1 MTTSMRDINYAW
13 PPEGHFWKWSAG
25 YDAIEWTDG
34 TTLALLPEVL
44 TIIHHMGENE
54 GIPPLGSLLLM
65 LAACRDDDATHGP
78 RFRDRLQALL
88 SPAIVAKLVDRNR
101 GGSAI
106 LPGHDPATFAGQILI
121 TADRT
126 QLAQRGKNIADSIIQ
141 GLESIQSLPKD
152 LRGSLSAKCHLASVL
167 FHRNTYNLSRS
178 DSRKLLG
185 GLSGLSSFATI
196 DARPR
201 HNAEERLF
209 IDLRALKPGIAHYRI
224 GTLESILRT
233 GLESTELQAP
243 ELPQIPVEPGDP
255 RDLLDRLIASGGEG
269 GAAAAVA
276 KRAIAMM
283 NFPGRFGTPRDL
295 PVGGIAD
302 ITNRGTIDRL
312 LPGELAWDDLV
323 LAARLVHN
331 EALYFRREI
340 PPMDVAVSHTVL
352 LDRGLR
358 LWGTGRVFSLG
369 VALGLRH
376 HPALQG
382 PGETFEVAAA
392 TTDAFEYLD
401 LTLPEGVRGALET
414 LVPAASPEAF
424 LVAWWDDARIVDDPS
439 IPDLTFITAREHLE
453 DDATR
458 RLLGEIAAWIHGKD
472 GRFRVIALTPGGEL
486 EMQAWS
492 PGGNRL
498 LCRGELDLDALLK
511 PPAPAAGPAAPKPP
525 PLRAK
530 PDPLHEILP
539 IYALDRLP
547 FLFPLVPQA
556 NAFITIPDGSGGG
569 IGVSVNRRLM
579 QWPKPGWG
587 AEELVAE
594 LPGRQHWV
602 GRDEH
607 GGTIVIASGETAGEA
622 VHVFRWKNYRLQE
635 IEVEASRHPFPRHAA
650 VYGDAVILAYLD
662 KVEALSLN
670 TGRRVAEQAVKPLPA
685 VPVLYFD
692 GVTIHVEDSG
702 MKPAFGRD
710 EWSLT
715 DTTWPRMFIP
725 DRVSLEQGV
734 LRVMVADKCLTFDPI
749 KLIWSEASAGPL
761 PFAPFEE
768 TSLSPL
774 HGITLK
780 RATWA
785 GRMEIWLDP
794 RGLLH
799 VRDVGD
805 AANSPWS
812 ILLSAPA
819 TSIWNPHR
827 MLCSLEPRL
836 IRPSH
841 VELGDVVQ
849 SMVGQILES
858 YLSATQET
866 STP

>member
-1 MTTSMRDINYAW
+1 MIHSMREINYAW

-34 TTLALLPEVL
+34 TTLALWPEVL
-44 TIIHHMGENE
+44 AILHHMGENE

-65 LAACRDDDATHGP
+65 LAACRDDDATRGP
-78 RFRDRLQALL
+78 RFQDRLQALL
-88 SPAIVAKLVDRNR
+88 SPAIVVKLVVRNP

-106 LPGHDPATFAGQILI
+106 LQGPDPTTFAGKMAIAANQAELV
-121 TADRT
+121 
-126 QLAQRGKNIADSIIQ
+126 QRGKNIADSIFQ

-185 GLSGLSSFATI
+185 GLSELSSFATI

-358 LWGTGRVFSLG
+358 LWGASRVFSLG

-392 TTDAFEYLD
+392 TPDAFEYLD

-424 LVAWWDDARIVDDPS
+424 LIAWWDAARIVDDPS

-472 GRFRVIALTPGGEL
+472 GRFRVIALTRGGEL

-511 PPAPAAGPAAPKPP
+511 PPAPAAGSSAPQPP

-556 NAFITIPDGSGGG
+556 TAFLADPDGSGGG

-587 AEELVAE
+587 GEELVAE
-594 LPGRQHWV
+594 LPGRQHWI
-602 GRDEH
+602 GTDEH
-607 GGTIVIASGETAGEA
+607 GGIIVIASGETAGEA
-622 VHVFRWKNYRLQE
+622 VRVFRWEKNRLEE
-635 IEVEASRHPFPRHAA
+635 IEVEASSHPFPRHAA
-650 VYGDAVILAYLD
+650 VSGDAVILAYLD

-670 TGRRVAEQAVKPLPA
+670 TGRRIAEQAVKPLPA
-685 VPVLYFD
+685 VPVLHFD

-702 MKPAFGRD
+702 KKPPFGRD

-725 DRVSLEQGV
+725 DRVSLENGGLGV
-734 LRVMVADKCLTFDPI
+734 VVADKYLAFDSGEIFWFQFTP
-749 KLIWSEASAGPL
+749 EATD
-761 PFAPFEE
+761 FVPFEE
-768 TSLSPL
+768 TTLSPAP
-774 HGITLK
+774 GINLK
-780 RATWA
+780 RAILSEQI
-785 GRMEIWLDP
+785 EIWLDP
-794 RGLLH
+794 RGMLH
-799 VRDVGD
+799 VRDPSK
-805 AANSPWS
+805 AACPPWS
-812 ILLSAPA
+812 ILLSSQCA
-819 TSIWNPHR
+819 SIWSPASV
-827 MLCSLEPRL
+827 LCSPEARL
-836 IRPSH
+836 KHPA
-841 VELGDVVQ
+841 GDPDTMDARTQ
-849 SMVGQILES
+849 LAEFL
-858 YLSATQET
+858 LSA
-866 STP
+866 SSPAASRP

>member
-1 MTTSMRDINYAW
+1 MLSARTINYAV
-13 PPEGHFWKWSAG
+13 PPDDHFWKWSP
-25 YDAIEWTDG
+25 DREAIEWQDG
-34 TTLALLPEVL
+34 STLALWIEVR
-44 TIIHHMGENE
+44 TILDFLAGE
-54 GIPPLGSLLLM
+54 GGVPPLGALLL
-65 LAACRDDDATHGP
+65 LLTACREDDGRTA
-78 RFRDRLQALL
+78 ALSNSL
-88 SPAIVAKLVDRNR
+88 ISGALVSVSRREMIANIGKGLNAVARQPLELR
-101 GGSAI
+101 SS
-106 LPGHDPATFAGQILI
+106 
-121 TADRT
+121 
-126 QLAQRGKNIADSIIQ
+126 LA
-141 GLESIQSLPKD
+141 
-152 LRGSLSAKCHLASVL
+152 AKCHLALTVFERSS
-167 FHRNTYNLSRS
+167 FNLSKDNS
-178 DSRKLLG
+178 QAILEELANGMPLLG
-185 GLSGLSSFATI
+185 EPELK
-196 DARPR
+196 PR
-201 HNAEERLF
+201 FSASDRLML
-209 IDLRALKPGIAHYRI
+209 DLRALNPGLHQLDEAK
-224 GTLESILRT
+224 LESRLRT
-233 GLESTELQAP
+233 GLDDPRIHEP
-243 ELPQIPVEPGDP
+243 ELPEPAVKPGDP

-414 LVPAASPEAF
+414 LVPAAGPEAF
-424 LVAWWDDARIVDDPS
+424 LIAWWDAARIVDDPS

-472 GRFRVIALTPGGEL
+472 GRFRVIALTRGGEL

-511 PPAPAAGPAAPKPP
+511 PPAPAAGPAAPQPP
-525 PLRAK
+525 PLRTK

-556 NAFITIPDGSGGG
+556 TAYIEDPDGSGGG
-569 IGVSVNRRLM
+569 IGISVNRRLM
-579 QWPKPGWG
+579 HWPKPGWG
-587 AEELVAE
+587 AEELAAE
-594 LPGRQHWV
+594 LPGRQHWI

-607 GGTIVIASGETAGEA
+607 GGIIVIASGETAGEA
-622 VHVFRWKNYRLQE
+622 VRVFRWEKNRLEE

-650 VYGDAVILAYLD
+650 VNGGAVILAYQD
-662 KVEALSLN
+662 RVEALSLS

-685 VPVLYFD
+685 VPVLHFD

-702 MKPAFGRD
+702 KKPSFGRD

-715 DTTWPRMFIP
+715 DTTWPRIFVP
-725 DRVSLEQGV
+725 DRVSLENGGLGV
-734 LRVMVADKCLTFDPI
+734 SVADNYLAFDTGEIFWFQLTPKATDFV
-749 KLIWSEASAGPL
+749 
-761 PFAPFEE
+761 PFEE
-768 TSLSPL
+768 TTLSPAP
-774 HGITLK
+774 GINLK
-780 RATWA
+780 RAILS
-785 GRMEIWLDP
+785 GQIEIWLDP
-794 RGLLH
+794 RGMLH
-799 VRDVGD
+799 VRDPSKAG
-805 AANSPWS
+805 SQPWS
-812 ILLSAPA
+812 ILLSSRCA
-819 TSIWNPHR
+819 SIWSPASV
-827 MLCSLEPRL
+827 LCSQEARL
-836 IRPSH
+836 KHPA
-841 VELGDVVQ
+841 GDPDT
-849 SMVGQILES
+849 MD
-858 YLSATQET
+858 ARTQLAEFLLAA
-866 STP
+866 SPPAAFQP